1 MLNKSKQKVIM
12 PHQDPKVRN
21 KNFKEVCLGYDY
33 ERAKEEAD
41 RCLNCKH
48 KPCVSGC
55 PVNVDI
61 PEFIKCILDDD
72 LEKAYKIIAKT
83 NALPAICGRVCPQ
96 EKQCEAKCVM
106 GKIGEPVSIGNL
118 ERYVSDYHRIN
129 DTKGNKTGDKNGIKI
144 AIVGSGPS
152 GLTCANDLSLLGY
165 DVTIYEALHTEGGV
179 LSYGIPQFRLPRDV
193 LKYEIDKL
201 KLQGVKIETNVV
213 IGKTLSLDDL
223 FEMGYKAVYI
233 ASGAG
238 IPRFM
243 GIPGE
248 KLPQVY
254 CANEFL
260 TRINLM
266 NAHVEKFDTPLF
278 NAKNVLVVG
287 GGNVAMDAARCAKRL
302 GADVTVMYRRSEEEM
317 PARREE
323 VKQAKEEGINFE
335 FLSNPVKIC
344 GDEENNVNS
353 VEYVEMKLLD
363 DDGTGRRAVAEKG
376 NGVFNI
382 KADCVIMAIGNM
394 PNSIIRES
402 DKSIKCKSNG
412 CIVVDDN
419 TLKTSKP
426 NTYAGGDAVTGAAT
440 VILAMNAGKR
450 AALQIDK
457 DINI

>member
-1 MLNKSKQKVIM
+1 M

-278 NAKNVLVVG
+278 NAK
-287 GGNVAMDAARCAKRL
+287 M
-302 GADVTVMYRRSEEEM
+302 
-317 PARREE
+317 
-323 VKQAKEEGINFE
+323 FW
-335 FLSNPVKIC
+335 
-344 GDEENNVNS
+344 
-353 VEYVEMKLLD
+353 
-363 DDGTGRRAVAEKG
+363 
-376 NGVFNI
+376 
-382 KADCVIMAIGNM
+382 
-394 PNSIIRES
+394 
-402 DKSIKCKSNG
+402 
-412 CIVVDDN
+412 
-419 TLKTSKP
+419 
-426 NTYAGGDAVTGAAT
+426 
-440 VILAMNAGKR
+440 
-450 AALQIDK
+450 
-457 DINI
+457 